1 MPSNWLE
8 VVVSLSLSL
17 ALSLSLSFICPN
29 ACSWVCQIFGTSM
42 PPALPPVATGGLAA
56 AVVSSILSSPV
67 TPPVVCQDLF
77 VDRPDRICW
86 ISFVAGI
93 FVGILLVQFV
103 ECCLLV
109 KQFLRVNLRWQ
120 QGSSGNFLAIKNRVG

>member
-1 MPSNWLE
+1 
-8 VVVSLSLSL
+8 
-17 ALSLSLSFICPN
+17 
-29 ACSWVCQIFGTSM
+29 M

-67 TPPVVCQDLF
+67 TPPLVCQDLF

-93 FVGILLVQFV
+93 FVGVLLVQFV
-103 ECCLLV
+103 ECCVLL
-109 KQFLRVNLRWQ
+109 KQLVRANLRWHL
-120 QGSSGNFLAIKNRVG
+120 GSSGNFLAIKNRVG